1 MTNNGEREHVESTY
15 SIMTGHYMD
24 GWDCHPKVKH
34 SDPELFLSNR
44 TSETKKEKRLR
55 GRRFSD
61 QNKLGSFSW
70 GVSKAWHCYWFYSV
84 LIGWSLARLPPE
96 RTNKQLTKQI
106 LTPIQWFEVRD
117 SCGWSREKLKKADDP
132 EKVSSGT
139 LGRSWNTCPYRRERP
154 LTFLRPQGRDQPRGG
169 DTFHRIDLCTPSDVG
184 HSSYLIP

>member
-1 MTNNGEREHVESTY
+1 MRESQDTKGGTIDEMTNSGEREHVESTY

-24 GWDCHPKVKH
+24 GWDCHPKVKN

-61 QNKLGSFSW
+61 QNKLGSFS
-70 GVSKAWHCYWFYSV
+70 FYSV

-106 LTPIQWFEVRD
+106 LAPIQWFEVRD
-117 SCGWSREKLKKADDP
+117 SCG
-132 EKVSSGT
+132 
-139 LGRSWNTCPYRRERP
+139 
-154 LTFLRPQGRDQPRGG
+154 
-169 DTFHRIDLCTPSDVG
+169 
-184 HSSYLIP
+184 

>member
-1 MTNNGEREHVESTY
+1 MRESQDTKGGTIDEMTNNGEREHVESTY

-70 GVSKAWHCYWFYSV
+70 GVSKA
-84 LIGWSLARLPPE
+84 
-96 RTNKQLTKQI
+96 
-106 LTPIQWFEVRD
+106 
-117 SCGWSREKLKKADDP
+117 
-132 EKVSSGT
+132 
-139 LGRSWNTCPYRRERP
+139 
-154 LTFLRPQGRDQPRGG
+154 
-169 DTFHRIDLCTPSDVG
+169 
-184 HSSYLIP
+184 